1 MSHLETAMNSDLENL
16 REWLIANRLTLNVAK
31 TEFMLI
37 GSKQM
42 IKISDLQL
50 NVVIEN
56 KPVKHVIECK
66 TLGVTLDQYL
76 LWKSN
81 TENICNK
88 ITSGISA
95 LRRLKEFIDRKT
107 LVSVY
112 NAIVRPYF
120 DYCCE
125 AWYVF
130 GETQSIDSKNL
141 KIEQLE
147 S

>member
-1 MSHLETAMNSDLENL
+1 MSHLETAMNPDLGNL

-50 NVVIEN
+50 NVIIEN

-76 LWKSN
+76 SWKSN

-95 LRRLKEFIDRKT
+95 LRHLKEFIDRKT

-125 AWYVF
+125 VWYVF
-130 GETQSIDSKNL
+130 GETQSSDSKNL